1 MRCSEYAINCTDGMV
16 RDREADGMLR
26 GTTGLWGEGGEIV

>member
-1 MRCSEYAINCTDGMV
+1 MCCSEYAIDCTDGMV

-26 GTTGLWGEGGEIV
+26 GVTSIWGNEIV